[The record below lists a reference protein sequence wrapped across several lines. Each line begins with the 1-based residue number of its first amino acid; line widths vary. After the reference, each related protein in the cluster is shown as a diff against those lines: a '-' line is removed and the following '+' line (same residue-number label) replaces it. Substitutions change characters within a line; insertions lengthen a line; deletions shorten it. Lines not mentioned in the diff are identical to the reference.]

1 MNYAIHLCKNDEY
14 TPENGHFF
22 EKMMKKYL
30 ETVILSLK
38 ICENILKFNFLVG
51 GGGGIRH
58 TNCLRKFLKRSF
70 IDVKND
76 EGVVI

>member
-1 MNYAIHLCKNDEY
+1 
-14 TPENGHFF
+14 
-22 EKMMKKYL
+22 MKKYL

-51 GGGGIRH
+51 GGGGVLDIRH

>member
-1 MNYAIHLCKNDEY
+1 
-14 TPENGHFF
+14 
-22 EKMMKKYL
+22 MKKYL

-51 GGGGIRH
+51 GGGGVLDIIH

>member
-1 MNYAIHLCKNDEY
+1 
-14 TPENGHFF
+14 
-22 EKMMKKYL
+22 MKKYL

-51 GGGGIRH
+51 GGGGGVLDIRH

>member
-1 MNYAIHLCKNDEY
+1 
-14 TPENGHFF
+14 
-22 EKMMKKYL
+22 MKKYL

-51 GGGGIRH
+51 GGGVLDIRH